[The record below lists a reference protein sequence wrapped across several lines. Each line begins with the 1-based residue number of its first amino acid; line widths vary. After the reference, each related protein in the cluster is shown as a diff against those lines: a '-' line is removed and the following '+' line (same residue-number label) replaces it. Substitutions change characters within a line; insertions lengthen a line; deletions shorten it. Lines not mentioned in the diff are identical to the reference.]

1 MLYHVQM
8 AAIEVETFTLVG
20 GVTVEKFHALDE
32 QMQEW
37 CYLNR
42 TGLARRTTARNDDGS
57 YVVITLFGE
66 ASHADATYYRS
77 TDAVVAQWSATIVES
92 SRSVAVYT
100 LL

>member
-1 MLYHVQM
+1 M
-8 AAIEVETFTLVG
+8 AVLEIETFSLEPRIDTH
-20 GVTVEKFHALDE
+20 TFRSLDE

-42 TGLARRTTARNDDGS
+42 PGLARRTTATNADGS

-66 ASHADATYYRS
+66 AADATTDYQNSSDDIVRQWMSAIS
-77 TDAVVAQWSATIVES
+77 TNNRRIS
-92 SRSVAVYT
+92 VYT

>member
-1 MLYHVQM
+1 M
-8 AAIEVETFTLVG
+8 AVLEIETFSLNNG
-20 GVTVEKFHALDE
+20 IDAAAFRALDE

-57 YVVITLFGE
+57 YVVITLFAE
-66 ASHADATYYRS
+66 ASQSVASYYKS
-77 TDAVVAQWSATIVES
+77 NDAVVASWSTAINES
-92 SRSVAVYT
+92 SRSIATYS

>member
-1 MLYHVQM
+1 M

-20 GVTVEKFHALDE
+20 GVTVEKFHSLDE

-42 TGLARRTTARNDDGS
+42 LGLARRTTARNDNGS
-57 YVVITLFGE
+57 YVVITLFGD
-66 ASHADATYYRS
+66 ATQADATYYRS
-77 TDAVVAQWSATIVES
+77 TDTVVAQWSASIVES
-92 SRSVAVYT
+92 SRSVAVYS

>member
-1 MLYHVQM
+1 M
-8 AAIEVETFTLVG
+8 AVLEIETFSLVPG
-20 GVTVEKFHALDE
+20 TDAATFRALDE

-66 ASHADATYYRS
+66 ASNADATYYRS
-77 TDAVVAQWSATIVES
+77 ADAVVAQWSATIVES